1 MENNNINTQTEG
13 NNTQQTAGEN
23 TESKTV
29 TQEEVNRIVQDRLA
43 REREKR
49 GAGQT
54 LEERELDL
62 TRRENRMKCAEK
74 LTEAGYPKELLDIL
88 DTSNAETFMENVGK
102 LAAMQIQAPNAAP
115 IPRVVGV
122 TPGALKEGEDADIRK
137 AFGLN

>member
-1 MENNNINTQTEG
+1 MENNNTNTQTEG
-13 NNTQQTAGEN
+13 NNTQQTAGDS
-23 TESKTV
+23 TEPKTF

-43 REREKR
+43 RERR
-49 GAGQT
+49 GTGQT
-54 LEERELDL
+54 IEERELDL

-115 IPRVVGV
+115 ITRVVSV
-122 TPGALKEGEDADIRK
+122 TPGTLKEGEEADIRK
-137 AFGLN
+137 AFGLD

>member
-1 MENNNINTQTEG
+1 MENNNTNTQTEG
-13 NNTQQTAGEN
+13 NNTQQTAGDS
-23 TESKTV
+23 TEPKTF

-43 REREKR
+43 RERR
-49 GAGQT
+49 GTGQT
-54 LEERELDL
+54 IEERELDL

-102 LAAMQIQAPNAAP
+102 LAAMRIQAPNAAP

-122 TPGALKEGEDADIRK
+122 TPGALKEGEEADIRK
-137 AFGLN
+137 AFGLD

>member
-1 MENNNINTQTEG
+1 MENNTNTQTEG
-13 NNTQQTAGEN
+13 NNTQQTAGDG
-23 TESKTV
+23 TEPKTF

-43 REREKR
+43 RERR
-49 GAGQT
+49 GTGQT
-54 LEERELDL
+54 IEERELDL

-102 LAAMQIQAPNAAP
+102 LAAMRIQAPNAAP

-122 TPGALKEGEDADIRK
+122 TQGTLKEGEEADIRK
-137 AFGLN
+137 AFGLD

>member
-1 MENNNINTQTEG
+1 MENNNTNPQTEG
-13 NNTQQTAGEN
+13 NNTQQTAGDS
-23 TESKTV
+23 TEPKTF

-43 REREKR
+43 RERR
-49 GAGQT
+49 GTGQT
-54 LEERELDL
+54 IEERELDL

-102 LAAMQIQAPNAAP
+102 LAAMRIQAPNAAP

-122 TPGALKEGEDADIRK
+122 TPGTLKEGEEADIRK
-137 AFGLN
+137 AFGLD

>member
-1 MENNNINTQTEG
+1 MENNNTNTQTEG
-13 NNTQQTAGEN
+13 NNTQQIAGGS
-23 TESKTV
+23 TELKTF

-43 REREKR
+43 RERR
-49 GAGQT
+49 GTGQT
-54 LEERELDL
+54 IEERELDL

-102 LAAMQIQAPNAAP
+102 LAAMRIQAPNAAP

-122 TPGALKEGEDADIRK
+122 TPGTLKEGEEADIRK
-137 AFGLN
+137 AFGLD